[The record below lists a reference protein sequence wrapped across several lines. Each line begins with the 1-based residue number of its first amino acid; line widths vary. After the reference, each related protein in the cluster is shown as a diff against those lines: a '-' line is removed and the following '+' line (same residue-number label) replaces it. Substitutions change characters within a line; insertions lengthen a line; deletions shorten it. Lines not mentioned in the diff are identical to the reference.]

1 MSEGRKLFPGK
12 CILGGFDNNP
22 KTLITEGDR
31 ADVEKFAEDCI
42 EESEYRYFILGA
54 DCSVPNSIAN
64 ERLRWITYRA
74 QEKNREQGE

>member
-1 MSEGRKLFPGK
+1 M
-12 CILGGFDNNP
+12 
-22 KTLITEGDR
+22 ITEGDR

-42 EESEYRYFILGA
+42 EESEYRSFILGA

-64 ERLRWITYRA
+64 ERLRWITYCA